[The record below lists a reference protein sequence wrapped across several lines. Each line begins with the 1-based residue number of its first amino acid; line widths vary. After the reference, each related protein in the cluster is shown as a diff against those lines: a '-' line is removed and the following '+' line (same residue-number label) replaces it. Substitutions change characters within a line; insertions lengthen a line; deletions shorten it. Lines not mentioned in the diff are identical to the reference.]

1 MDIQGSN
8 NSSRVR
14 WQPTAGASGLSGVAG
29 SKVGSADAGEKV
41 GFHGVPTGETKQ
53 VGGLTATNHSMVE
66 GLPTLELPSRE
77 SVAAD
82 TQKVGDELRMAL
94 AMAGIKSDPPLAFR
108 VDTSGTVKVDGDD
121 PRAAEVNNVLSREPE
136 LQNRLRKLVSD
147 AQMME
152 HADAVD
158 GYYSQVNA
166 GADAEAASKRLVAAG
181 QKISGATGFTLD
193 AGGKLSLEC
202 AGMGKDLM
210 PPEPTQVSDE
220 EKMWREMMRLTDRT
234 RRTGVVAAAE
244 DAQAAEKQDRDRR
257 EDTGD
262 RSTGQPD
269 LGQGGSGA
277 SGTGAAKAAA

>member
-1 MDIQGSN
+1 MELQGTSGIY
-8 NSSRVR
+8 RVR
-14 WQPTAGASGLSGVAG
+14 WQPTAGALGTSGVSE
-29 SKVGSADAGEKV
+29 SKVGSSDAGEKV
-41 GFHGVPTGETKQ
+41 GSHGAPTCETMQ

-94 AMAGIKSDPPLAFR
+94 AVAGIKSDPPLAFR

-121 PRAAEVNNVLSREPE
+121 PRAAEVNQVLSREPD
-136 LQNRLRKLVSD
+136 LQNGLRKLVSD

-152 HADAVD
+152 HADAVE

-181 QKISGATGFTLD
+181 QQIGGATGFTLD
-193 AGGKLSLEC
+193 AEGKLSLEC

-244 DAQAAEKQDRDRR
+244 DAQAAEKKDRDQR
-257 EDTGD
+257 EDTG
-262 RSTGQPD
+262 RQSAGQPD
-269 LGQGGSGA
+269 LGQGS